1 MDYNV
6 AIYTEQG
13 GERQVVASGGS
24 LDIESGGELDIESG
38 GALKIA
44 GTAVTATAEEI
55 NRAADVSGRLVN
67 LTAATLAITEA
78 LHDGKVITVNKAD
91 GATLTLPAATG
102 SGTKIHVVV
111 GTTITSSALVIAAA
125 GDDTMKGLALGL
137 DGDGVPANAWATV
150 SDTDTITMDG
160 TTQGG
165 VVGDEA
171 ILIDI
176 AADLWAVQLKLQQ
189 SETEA
194 TPFSGS

>member
-67 LTAATLAITEA
+67 LTAGTLAITEA

-111 GTTITSSALVIAAA
+111 GTTITSVGLVIAAA

-176 AADLWAVQLKLQQ
+176 AAGLWAVQLKLQQ